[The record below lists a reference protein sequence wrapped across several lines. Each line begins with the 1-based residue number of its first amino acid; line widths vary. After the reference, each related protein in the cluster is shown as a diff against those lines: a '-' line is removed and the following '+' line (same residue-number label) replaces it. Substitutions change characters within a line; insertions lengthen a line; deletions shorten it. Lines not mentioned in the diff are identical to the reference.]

1 MFKLAA
7 EAYLSLLLFWAGL
20 WFWNAFLERR
30 GQRHIGY
37 ASQKLLSTAKPAWKE
52 RLLKNLFRL
61 KMASLLLF
69 IVALARPQRLNTVQV
84 EEQKGMDIL
93 LTLDISGSMASIDFT
108 PKNRLEVAKE
118 VIAAFIEKRKTDRL
132 GLVIFAAT
140 AYTKCQLTVDYDI
153 LKFNLQETELG
164 ELEDGTALGMALA
177 TAVNRIRNAP
187 AKTKIIILLTD
198 GVNNRG
204 EIDPRD
210 AAKMARDFNIKVYT
224 IGAGIRG
231 EAPYPVLDSFGRQQY
246 VMVNVEIDE
255 ALLQEIAK
263 TTGGLYFRATD
274 RDSLQTI
281 FGEIDRWEKTRIKTR
296 KHYETTELF
305 HYFLA
310 LGLLLLLL
318 LETARRSFL
327 RTLP

>member
-1 MFKLAA
+1 MFRLAA
-7 EAYLSLLLFWAGL
+7 KAYLPLLLL
-20 WFWNAFLERR
+20 WPLLWWWYGFLARN
-30 GQRHIGY
+30 GQRHVWFS
-37 ASQKLLSTAKPAWKE
+37 AQELVPEARPTWKGV
-52 RLLKNLFRL
+52 LLKNLSRL
-61 KMASLLLF
+61 KIASLLLF
-69 IVALARPQRLNTVQV
+69 ILALARPQLLNTYQL

-93 LTLDISGSMASIDFT
+93 LTLDISGSMASVDFK

-140 AYTKCQLTVDYDI
+140 SYTKCPLTIDYDI
-153 LKFNLQETELG
+153 LKFHLQETDLG

-177 TAVNRIRNAP
+177 TSVNRIQHAA

-210 AAKMARDFNIKVYT
+210 AAKMAREFNIKVYT
-224 IGAGIRG
+224 IGVGTRG
-231 EAPYPVLDSFGRQQY
+231 EAPYPIIDSFGRQQY

-255 ALLQEIAK
+255 ALLQDMAR

-274 RDSLQTI
+274 RDSLQNV
-281 FGEIDRWEKTRIKTR
+281 FNEIDRWEKTRIKT
-296 KHYETTELF
+296 KNYSETTELF
-305 HYFLA
+305 PYFLA
-310 LGLLLLLL
+310 LGLLILLLV
-318 LETARRSFL
+318 EIARRSFL

>member
-7 EAYLSLLLFWAGL
+7 KAYLPLLLLGPAL
-20 WFWNAFLERR
+20 WLWSSFLTRW
-30 GQRHIGY
+30 GQRHVGY
-37 ASQKLLSTAKPAWKE
+37 AVQDLLPATRPAWKG

-61 KMASLLLF
+61 KMAALLLF
-69 IVALARPQRLNTVQV
+69 ILALARPQRLDTVQV
-84 EEQKGMDIL
+84 DEQKGMDIL
-93 LTLDISGSMASIDFT
+93 LTLDISGSMASIDFR

-118 VIAAFIEKRKTDRL
+118 VIGAFIEKRRTDRL

-140 AYTKCQLTVDYDI
+140 AYTKCPLTVDYDI
-153 LKFNLQETELG
+153 LKFNLQDTSIG

-224 IGAGIRG
+224 IGAGTRG

-246 VMVNVEIDE
+246 VMVRVEIDE
-255 ALLQEIAK
+255 TLLQEIAR

-281 FGEIDRWEKTRIKTR
+281 FSEIDRWEKTRIKTR
-296 KHYETTELF
+296 IFHETSDLF
-305 HYFLA
+305 PYFLA
-310 LGLLLLLL
+310 LGLLILLLV
-318 LETARRSFL
+318 ETARRSFL
-327 RTLP
+327 RALP

>member
-1 MFKLAA
+1 MLKLAA
-7 EAYLSLLLFWAGL
+7 KIYLPLLLLVPAL
-20 WFWNAFLERR
+20 WGWSVFLARR

-37 ASQKLLSTAKPAWKE
+37 AAQGLLPAAKPTWKE
-52 RLLKNLFRL
+52 RLLKSLFRL
-61 KMASLLLF
+61 KLASLLLF
-69 IVALARPQRLNTVQV
+69 ILALTRPQLLNTIQV
-84 EEQKGMDIL
+84 EERKGTDIL

-118 VIAAFIEKRKTDRL
+118 VIGAFIEKRGTDRL

-140 AYTKCQLTVDYDI
+140 AYTKCPLTVDYDI
-153 LKFNLQETELG
+153 LKSNLQDTNIG

-177 TAVNRIRNAP
+177 TAVNRIRKAP

-224 IGAGIRG
+224 IGAGTRG

-274 RDSLQTI
+274 RDSLQTV
-281 FGEIDRWEKTRIKTR
+281 FSEIDRWEKTRIRTR
-296 KHYETTELF
+296 NYYETSELF
-305 HYFLA
+305 SYLLA

-318 LETARRSFL
+318 AETARRSFL